1 MPAAHPQG
9 AQHDRTGSAVHDDPD
24 AEGTGGCRE
33 RPYRATHYRRDR
45 QRQPVRAAGR
55 QPDRRRQRRL
65 AHQDPQRARAS
76 DVRIA
81 IRTTDDAVVRMRY
94 SGRVQLV
101 PGKASSA
108 LIAPVFETGDPRY
121 SWINGIQAAGKGV
134 LSADRARLDYEI
146 YELQ

>member
-1 MPAAHPQG
+1 
-9 AQHDRTGSAVHDDPD
+9 
-24 AEGTGGCRE
+24 
-33 RPYRATHYRRDR
+33 
-45 QRQPVRAAGR
+45 
-55 QPDRRRQRRL
+55 
-65 AHQDPQRARAS
+65 
-76 DVRIA
+76 
-81 IRTTDDAVVRMRY
+81 MRY